1 MAKSGWD
8 SGRIKKTVTSTL
20 DYDDEHNLNQQQDST
35 TDTNSTKQ
43 SENEIAR
50 LNRVVGQRN
59 FFCKLFVDYGMKVK
73 NTKTRVNLTVVPES
87 LITT

>member
-1 MAKSGWD
+1 MG
-8 SGRIKKTVTSTL
+8 TL
-20 DYDDEHNLNQQQDST
+20 DYDDKHNLNQQQDST

-59 FFCKLFVDYGMKVK
+59 FFCKLFMDYMMKAK
-73 NTKTRVNLTVVPES
+73 TLKTRENLVINSPINLES
-87 LITT
+87 

>member
-8 SGRIKKTVTSTL
+8 SGGIKKTTMGTL

-50 LNRVVGQRN
+50 PNRVVGQRKI
-59 FFCKLFVDYGMKVK
+59 FL
-73 NTKTRVNLTVVPES
+73 
-87 LITT
+87 